1 MVLLRTQERK
11 NYDINKISNTIL
23 AREMKEKKRR
33 SRERRK
39 QERRRKA
46 RERKQV
52 KQHEKYV
59 RKNMKKF
66 LRNPDNID
74 GVFLKLKQIEDIV
87 IKREENTQHSMY
99 NSRYDTFEN
108 KLKRLNKELDKK
120 INLNEEI
127 SPSDY
132 SPVDIIRIIKW
143 CKQFSDNEKYLGEN
157 CSFGRFRGPQSCDQH
172 RNIVSM
178 HFENTMRAAIES
190 GNDYRVKRL
199 LDIIERYNA
208 INTVSEFDVFN
219 MEADTFSKFADS
231 YKYLLKSHA
240 FKRNKERLQWKKDLD
255 REYEEEQRKIDTQKR
270 REKRVK
276 ERRNK
281 KLLEKGVLPPVE
293 STGDVRLDRQNRI
306 NRRYEQKLLLE
317 QPVVQEP
324 EVDIPV
330 PVDVCAG
337 YISSDTDEEEW
348 GVYNEKTNEVSDSE
362 EEYDAGF

>member
-120 INLNEEI
+120 INLNEDI

-132 SPVDIIRIIKW
+132 SPVDIVRIIKW

-178 HFENTMRAAIES
+178 HFENTMRRSVEN
-190 GNDYRVKRL
+190 GNDNRVKRL
-199 LDIIERYNA
+199 LDIVERYNA
-208 INTVSEFDVFN
+208 INTVGEFDVFD

-240 FKRNKERLQWKKDLD
+240 FKSKRRLQCKQDTD
-255 REYEEEQRKIDTQKR
+255 RESREEQRKND
-270 REKRVK
+270 REKLVK

-281 KLLEKGVLPPVE
+281 KLLEKGVVPPVE

-306 NRRYEQKLLLE
+306 NRRYQQKLLLE
-317 QPVVQEP
+317 PVVQEP
-324 EVDIPV
+324 EVDT
-330 PVDVCAG
+330 G
-337 YISSDTDEEEW
+337 YISSDIDEEEW
-348 GVYNEKTNEVSDSE
+348 GVYNEKTNEFSDSE

>member
-23 AREMKEKKRR
+23 AREMKEKKKR
-33 SRERRK
+33 SRERRRK
-39 QERRRKA
+39 ERRRKA
-46 RERKQV
+46 KKRRQLKHHER
-52 KQHEKYV
+52 YV
-59 RKNMKKF
+59 RKNIKKF
-66 LRNPDNID
+66 MRNPDNID
-74 GVFLKLKQIEDIV
+74 GVFLKLKDIEDIV
-87 IKREENTQHSMY
+87 VRREQNTQHSMY
-99 NSRYDTFEN
+99 KSRYDTFEN

-120 INLNEEI
+120 IHLNEEI

-143 CKQFSDNEKYLGEN
+143 CKQFSDNEKYLSEN

-190 GNDYRVKRL
+190 GNDHRVKRL

-208 INTVSEFDVFN
+208 INTVGEFDVFD
-219 MEADTFSKFADS
+219 MEANTFSKFAES
-231 YKYLLKSHA
+231 YKRLLQSKK
-240 FKRNKERLQWKKDLD
+240 KRKRARLDVD
-255 REYEEEQRKIDTQKR
+255 PESREEQRKID
-270 REKRVK
+270 REKRVR

-281 KLLEKGVLPPVE
+281 KLLEKGVVPPVE

-306 NRRYEQKLLLE
+306 NRRHEQKLLLE
-317 QPVVQEP
+317 QPVVQEL
-324 EVDIPV
+324 EVDINV

-348 GVYNEKTNEVSDSE
+348 GVYKEKTNEFSDSE

>member
-11 NYDINKISNTIL
+11 NYDVNKISNTIL
-23 AREMKEKKRR
+23 AREMKEKKKR
-33 SRERRK
+33 SRERRIK
-39 QERRRKA
+39 ERRRKT
-46 RERKQV
+46 RERKQL
-52 KQHEKYV
+52 KQHERYV
-59 RKNMKKF
+59 RKNIKKF

-74 GVFLKLKQIEDIV
+74 GVFLKLKEIEDIV
-87 IKREENTQHSMY
+87 VRREQNTQHSMY
-99 NSRYDTFEN
+99 KSRYDTFEN
-108 KLKRLNKELDKK
+108 KLKRLNKELVKK
-120 INLNEEI
+120 IHLNEEI

-132 SPVDIIRIIKW
+132 SPVDIVRIIKW
-143 CKQFSDNEKYLGEN
+143 CKQFSDNEKYLSEN

-190 GNDYRVKRL
+190 GNDHRVKRL

-208 INTVSEFDVFN
+208 TNEVSEFDVFN
-219 MEADTFSKFADS
+219 MEADTFSKFAES
-231 YKYLLKSHA
+231 YKRLLQSKK
-240 FKRNKERLQWKKDLD
+240 KRKRVRLDID
-255 REYEEEQRKIDTQKR
+255 PESREEQRKMD

-281 KLLEKGVLPPVE
+281 KLLEKGVVPPVE

-317 QPVVQEP
+317 QPVVQEK
-324 EVDIPV
+324 EVDINV

-337 YISSDTDEEEW
+337 YISSDTDQEEW
-348 GVYNEKTNEVSDSE
+348 GVYNEKTNEFSDSE